1 MFHKVLTEKELAFAG
16 NRGASVE
23 KSYTGLE
30 SSFSFLAN
38 RLKESEFPGRA
49 WMLLRTIA
57 RIRVA

>member
-1 MFHKVLTEKELAFAG
+1 MLTEKELAFAG